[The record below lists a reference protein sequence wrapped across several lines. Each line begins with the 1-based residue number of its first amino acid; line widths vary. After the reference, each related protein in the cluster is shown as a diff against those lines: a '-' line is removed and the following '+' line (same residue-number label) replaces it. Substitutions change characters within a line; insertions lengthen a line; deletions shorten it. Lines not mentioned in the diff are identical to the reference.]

1 MFFQNSNVSV
11 RTRLCVIPAL
21 AVLALFGF
29 CPAVAMAQDAM
40 PAETTP
46 AVDPLI
52 GDDGKLK
59 PVVDEY
65 VPMTIENLSKMYWA
79 LGLPSLDNEIDIDN
93 YLMINECDM
102 YRKFYH
108 NDFEWQEIRRVTRD
122 AIQKSLSAYPQKFE
136 VIMPL
141 YLDRYDLGTERF
153 LIQPDSQFVGVTRLD
168 TGYNR
173 TNEEIC
179 GSKKML
185 DSYPRNLVLN
195 FTSPLTLKDIP
206 VKPEVAE
213 FYMQEAM
220 RQYEGLPP
228 KLKMAAYERVAFV
241 RLKVT
246 MLQFKEFRRVGQGP
260 LKGVFF
266 SQIDGY
272 EIFADQEKR
281 LLMYS
286 DDFSNGRIK
295 RRRVGADGKMA
306 EDTGILI
313 PADEKSLLSPTKVE

>member
-1 MFFQNSNVSV
+1 MFFQNSDVSM
-11 RTRLCVIPAL
+11 RTRLCVIPTLMVMAL
-21 AVLALFGF
+21 VGVSPKAV
-29 CPAVAMAQDAM
+29 MAQDAVVDAA
-40 PAETTP
+40 PVA
-46 AVDPLI
+46 DPLM

-59 PVVDEY
+59 PITDQYIE
-65 VPMTIENLSKMYWA
+65 MSIENLSKMYWA
-79 LGLPSLDNEIDIDN
+79 LGLPSLDREADIDT
-93 YLMINECDM
+93 YLLINECDM

-122 AIQKSLSAYPQKFE
+122 AIQKSLGTYPQKFE

-168 TGYNR
+168 TRYNA

-179 GSKKML
+179 GSKRML
-185 DSYPRNLVLN
+185 ENYPRNLVLN
-195 FTSPLTLKDIP
+195 FTSPFNLKDIP

-241 RLKVT
+241 RLKVS

-272 EIFADQEKR
+272 EIFADQDKR

-286 DDFSNGRIK
+286 EDFSNGRIK
-295 RRRVGADGKMA
+295 RRRVGPDGVMA
-306 EDTGILI
+306 EDTGPII
-313 PADEKSLLSPTKVE
+313 PSDEKSLLSPTRLEQ